1 MKEKESCTGCNLIK
15 TSTIR
20 SKKNKLSV
28 YGTLEKSWW
37 EGVIMIQRAILS
49 LPKLQILKM
58 KFKLERESLQK
69 IHLRRKIATIQKIQS
84 TAEKFVKWRLW
95 KTRVSCM
102 QYAFIRNFV
111 RFFTWTNKNS

>member
-1 MKEKESCTGCNLIK
+1 MKEKESYTGCNLIK

-20 SKKNKLSV
+20 LKKNKLSV

-58 KFKLERESLQK
+58 KFKLERESPQK
-69 IHLRRKIATIQKIQS
+69 IHLRKIATIQKMKS
-84 TAEKFVKWRLW
+84 TVEKFVKWRLW
-95 KTRVSCM
+95 KTQVSCM